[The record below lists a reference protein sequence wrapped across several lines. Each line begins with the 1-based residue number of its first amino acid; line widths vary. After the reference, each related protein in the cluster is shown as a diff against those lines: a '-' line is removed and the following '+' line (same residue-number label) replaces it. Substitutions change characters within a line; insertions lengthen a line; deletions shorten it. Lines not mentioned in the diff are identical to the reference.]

1 MAKVLEEG
9 TDANTKEMQA
19 LKRSQR
25 IRKAANILPESSVR
39 TRKAYF
45 CHETNGFFQRK
56 VAVANPMN
64 AMTNPDS
71 MNQMLKQNLQGVLHM
86 VMFWTIGSIFQ
97 GFITAQMPFPLG
109 HKFKNM
115 LQ

>member
-1 MAKVLEEG
+1 LAKVLEEG
-9 TDANTKEMQA
+9 TDPNTKEAQA

-71 MNQMLKQNLQGVLHM
+71 MNQMLKQNL
-86 VMFWTIGSIFQ
+86 
-97 GFITAQMPFPLG
+97 
-109 HKFKNM
+109 
-115 LQ
+115 